1 MRTSAPTATA
11 SRHILII
18 KLGALGDVVLATSLL
33 ARLLEVHAADRV
45 TLLTAPEYREL
56 LSGFHDL
63 DIVAFKR
70 KGLPG
75 MSRLL
80 RWLLGQQFDVVYDL

>member
-45 TLLTAPEYREL
+45 TLLTAP
-56 LSGFHDL
+56 
-63 DIVAFKR
+63 
-70 KGLPG
+70 
-75 MSRLL
+75 
-80 RWLLGQQFDVVYDL
+80 